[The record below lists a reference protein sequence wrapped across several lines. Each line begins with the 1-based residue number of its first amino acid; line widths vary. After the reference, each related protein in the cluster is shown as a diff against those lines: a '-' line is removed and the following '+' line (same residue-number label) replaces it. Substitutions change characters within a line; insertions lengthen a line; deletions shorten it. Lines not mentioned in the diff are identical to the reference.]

1 MDVSKSTQLLD
12 QLRALSE
19 QAKNNTVSNSLPT
32 EENADGLAFSSVIKD
47 AIDGVNAKQKASAE
61 LTKAFELNDPNV
73 PLSDVMIEMQKA
85 RVSFEALKQVRNQLI
100 NAYKEV
106 MSMPL

>member
-19 QAKNNTVSNSLPT
+19 QAQNNTASSNLAAS
-32 EENADGLAFSSVIKD
+32 EDADGLAFSNVIKD
-47 AIDGVNAKQKASAE
+47 AIDNVNEKQKASAE
-61 LTKAFELNDPNV
+61 LAKAFELNDPNV
-73 PLSDVMIEMQKA
+73 PLSEVMIEMQKA